1 MAQYLYEHVESGEIV
16 EITQSMKDE
25 HVYSGVDGTEVGQW
39 RRVFTVPLASIDT
52 KLDPRDKNAFVR
64 RTEKY
69 SKVGDF
75 QNLSKELSEK
85 RTAKDGVDSVKQTW
99 LKNYSKDRL
108 GKKHPS
114 ELPKKF
120 DSKHMLIDFSK

>member
-1 MAQYLYEHVESGEIV
+1 MAQYLYEHIESGEIV
-16 EITQSMKDE
+16 EITQSMRDE
-25 HVYSGVDGTEVGQW
+25 HVFNGKDGDEIGQW
-39 RRVFTVPLASIDT
+39 RRVFTVPRASIDT

-75 QNLSKELSEK
+75 MDISREMSDQRAS
-85 RTAKDGVDSVKQTW
+85 KDGVDTVKQTW
-99 LKNYSKDRL
+99 LKNYSAERL

-114 ELPKKF
+114 ELPKVVETSHVKI
-120 DSKHMLIDFSK
+120 DMSK

>member
-1 MAQYLYEHVESGEIV
+1 MPIYIFENELTGEVKEIFFHMEEKKLFNGEDESEI
-16 EITQSMKDE
+16 
-25 HVYSGVDGTEVGQW
+25 GQW

-75 QNLSKELSEK
+75 QDISRDLSAQ
-85 RTAKDGVDSVKQTW
+85 RAAKDGRDPVKEKW
-99 LKNYSKDRL
+99 LDNYEKSRL
-108 GKKHPS
+108 GKRHS
-114 ELPKKF
+114 ERIPKKF
-120 DSKHMLIDFSK
+120 ESKHMTVDFSK

>member
-1 MAQYLYEHVESGEIV
+1 MAQYLYEHIESGEVV
-16 EITQSMKDE
+16 EVTQSMREE
-25 HVYSGVDGTEVGQW
+25 HIFNGENGTEIGQW
-39 RRVFTVPLASIDT
+39 RRVFTVPRMGIDT

-75 QNLSKELSEK
+75 QDISRDLSEQ
-85 RTAKDGVDSVKQTW
+85 RTAKDGVDAVKQTW
-99 LKNYSKDRL
+99 LKNYSNDRL

-114 ELPKKF
+114 ELPKVVETSHIK
-120 DSKHMLIDFSK
+120 IDMTN

>member
-1 MAQYLYEHVESGEIV
+1 MAQYLYEHIESGEIV
-16 EITQSMKDE
+16 EITQSMRDE
-25 HVYSGVDGTEVGQW
+25 HVYFGKDGNETGQW
-39 RRVFTVPLASIDT
+39 RRVFTVPRASIDT

-69 SKVGDF
+69 TRVGDF

-85 RTAKDGVDSVKQTW
+85 RASKDGKDGVKEAW
-99 LKNYSKDRL
+99 LKNYSAERL

-114 ELPKKF
+114 ELPKVVETPHIK
-120 DSKHMLIDFSK
+120 IDMTK